1 MAHPRASADDSNR
14 DSGDAMRALRIAL
27 ISVLCVMLIY
37 TGAPARA
44 EQNAQSEKRIQFAT
58 FSLAPPRGWTR
69 EQKDNNFV
77 AAYLL
82 KEPRISI
89 YVYALQDNDRLGDP
103 QWLQKVIDSDDQVKR
118 SESLAPQSLTVG
130 TETRMAASATVT
142 LKDNFIRRVRVAT
155 SAQDRRRVRVF
166 VSEDPNA
173 LKENAQLIEGML
185 STFVFNAPKEY
196 GYDLTKTLRIAGP
209 EPSVKTLNLFNV
221 SRDSGYAQYLYSGLT
236 RLSPTLEV
244 VPDLAKR
251 WVVSPDQTTYTFT
264 LRADAMFADGSP
276 ITARTVHQSWNLLM
290 FSNTFTDLFISE
302 TRAPSPLSR
311 AELARMIEV
320 VDERTLVIRLQSPKP
335 FFAAG
340 LAHPAF
346 AVSDRA
352 VIQNNDFAAINA
364 SGPFVFDRIIDK
376 GVFSLKRNP
385 RYHTPPSIEHILV
398 YYGTI
403 GSRLSLYQNG
413 LVDVLDLDAQE
424 VTIAS
429 SPDWPMREDL
439 TITPRLCAQ
448 YLVFNTSAAPF
459 DDLWARRAF
468 AAAID
473 KRQLMGMFEWDPNDA
488 ADTLLPPAL
497 AGHLPRVGDGPTR
510 ADEHWRRSRYASRTP
525 LVTYLS
531 YGDSQN
537 PDEWFAALAAMW
549 RQRLNVVVAPTST
562 FDTAN
567 PATQNPSIV
576 ISGHCTET
584 PDPAKFLDGYLH
596 SRGNRNLTGFSEPI
610 VDAYLDRARG
620 ARNPAERIAL
630 YQQLESYLLDNAL
643 IVPLHHPSSA
653 VLAKPYVRGY
663 VNHPL
668 NILQADRVTID
679 AAGWRR

>member
-1 MAHPRASADDSNR
+1 
-14 DSGDAMRALRIAL
+14 MRLLRRVL
-27 ISVLCVMLIY
+27 ITLLY
-37 TGAPARA
+37 LTLTYAGAPARA
-44 EQNAQSEKRIQFAT
+44 EQKSQAGTRVQFAT

-69 EQKDNNFV
+69 EQKDDSFV

-89 YVYALQDNDRLGDP
+89 YVFALQDIDRLGDP
-103 QWLQKVIDSDDQVKR
+103 QWLQKVIDSDDQVER
-118 SESLAPQSLTVG
+118 SESLAPQPLTIG
-130 TETRMAASATVT
+130 NETRMAASAAVT
-142 LKDNFIRRVRVAT
+142 LKDNFVRRVRVAT
-155 SAQDRRRVRVF
+155 FAQDRRRVRVF

-173 LKENAQLIEGML
+173 LKENAQRIEGML
-185 STFVFNAPKEY
+185 STFAFNAPKEY

-209 EPSVKTLNLFNV
+209 APSLKTFSPVNA
-221 SRDSGYAQYLYSGLT
+221 SRDSGYSHYLYSGLT
-236 RLSPTLEV
+236 RLSSTLEV
-244 VPDLAKR
+244 EPDLAER

-264 LRADAMFADGSP
+264 LRADAEFANGLP
-276 ITARTVHQSWNLLM
+276 ITAQSVRDSWRTAL
-290 FSNTFTDLFISE
+290 FSFANRSVRQDLPTFHNEFTDVFLGE
-302 TRAPSPLSR
+302 TSLVNGFNDSD
-311 AELARMIEV
+311 LNKLVEV
-320 VDERTLVIRLQSPKP
+320 LDARTLVIRLRSPKP

-340 LAHPAF
+340 LAHPAL
-346 AVSDRA
+346 AVGDRG
-352 VIQNNDFAAINA
+352 VRKDNNFETINA
-364 SGPFVFDRIIDK
+364 SGPYMFDRALDK
-376 GVFSLKRNP
+376 GIFSLKRNP
-385 RYHTPPSIEHILV
+385 RYHTPPSIEHIIV
-398 YYGTI
+398 YYDSI

-424 VTIAS
+424 VTIVS

-497 AGHLPRVGDGPTR
+497 AGHLPRVGDGPAR
-510 ADEHWRRSRYASRTP
+510 AGEHWRRSRYASRTP

-537 PDEWFAALAAMW
+537 PDEWFAALSAMW

-562 FDTAN
+562 FNTAN

-576 ISGHCTET
+576 ITGYCTET
-584 PDPAKFLDGYLH
+584 PDPATFLDGYLH
-596 SRGNRNLTGFSEPI
+596 SRGHRNLTGFSEPI
-610 VDAYLDRARG
+610 VDAYLDRART
-620 ARNPAERIAL
+620 ARTPAERIAL

-653 VLAKPYVRGY
+653 VLAKPYLRGY
-663 VNHPL
+663 INHPL

-679 AAGWRR
+679 GAGWRR